1 MTGTLDGRKVLAWL
15 LGFFAVVM
23 AVNGAFLFF
32 ALRTHPGIESADAYR
47 RGLDYNSTIAA
58 AERQRALGWTGA
70 VGYDGGTLRATIV
83 DPAGRPVT
91 GLAVA
96 ANFRRPVVQGSDVTA
111 DLAER
116 PDGAYAAAVTL
127 PLKGQWDAIVEA
139 RRRDGTRF
147 AFERRIRVD

>member
-1 MTGTLDGRKVLAWL
+1 MTGALNGRKVLAWL

-23 AVNGAFLFF
+23 VANGAFLFF

-47 RGLDYNSTIAA
+47 RGLDYNRIIAA

-70 VGYDGGTLRATIV
+70 VAYEAGTLRATV
-83 DPAGRPVT
+83 ADAAGRPVT

-96 ANFRRPVVQGSDVTA
+96 ATFRRPVVQGKDVTTG
-111 DLAER
+111 LAET
-116 PDGAYAAAVTL
+116 PDGAYAAAVAL

-139 RRRDGTRF
+139 RRRDGARF